1 MGAFGA
7 ANRLP
12 GRDPGTVPPPREP
25 WHPRAM
31 SDTYD
36 YIVIGAGSAGC
47 VLANRL
53 SEDPDRTVLLLEAGG
68 RDRHPLIHIPA
79 GFAKLMNMPSV
90 NWLFETV
97 PQESTGNRPIPI
109 PRGKTLGGSSSIN
122 GMLYV
127 RGQARDYDGWAQLG
141 NRGWSY
147 EDVLPY
153 FRKSENNER
162 LSDEFHGSGG
172 PLNVCDPTDMENEV
186 CNAWIRAAEAR
197 GFPFNPDYNGASQ
210 EGFGYYQVTMRDGRR
225 WSTARAFLDPV
236 RQRPNL
242 HVATNALATR
252 ILLEERRAVGVT
264 YRQGDTMR
272 EARARGEVL
281 LAAGAVSSP
290 PLLEISGIGDP
301 AVLGALGV
309 PVVHALKGVGANYQD
324 HYACRMNWRVTKP
337 VTYNDQ
343 AHGLALA
350 NNVLRYAF
358 SRKGILSLTVANIFG
373 FIRTRPELETPDLQY
388 HITPASFASAADR
401 KLDRHPGMTLAPCQ
415 LRPESRG
422 TIHASSADP
431 FAPPA
436 IVPNFLSTETDRAT
450 HVAGLRIAREIVEQA
465 PLRDYWS
472 AEMNPGA
479 DCRSDDELLDYS
491 RRTGMT
497 LYHPVGT
504 CRMGQDP
511 EAVVDNE
518 LRVHG
523 IDGLRVVDASVMP
536 TLVSGNTNAPV
547 IMIAEKA
554 ADLIRAAA

>member
-1 MGAFGA
+1 MG
-7 ANRLP
+7 
-12 GRDPGTVPPPREP
+12 
-25 WHPRAM
+25 
-31 SDTYD
+31 DTYD
-36 YIVIGAGSAGC
+36 YIVVGAGSAGC

-53 SEDPDRTVLLLEAGG
+53 SEDASKRVLLLEAGG

-97 PQESTGNRPIPI
+97 PQEGTANRPIPI

-147 EDVLPY
+147 DDVLPY
-153 FRKSENNER
+153 FRKSENNEEHGG
-162 LSDEFHGSGG
+162 DEFHGRGG
-172 PLNVCDPTDMENEV
+172 PLNVCNPTDMQNEV
-186 CNAWIRAAEAR
+186 CQAWLEAAEAR

-236 RQRPNL
+236 RNRPNL
-242 HVATNALATR
+242 HIATNAQAGR
-252 ILLEERRAVGVT
+252 ILLEGRRAVGVA
-264 YRQGDTMR
+264 YRQNGR
-272 EARARGEVL
+272 QVEARAGAEVL

-290 PLLEISGIGDP
+290 PLLEVSGIGDP
-301 AVLGALGV
+301 QVLQGLGV
-309 PVVHALKGVGANYQD
+309 EVAHALPGVGANYQD
-324 HYACRMNWRVTKP
+324 HYACRMNWRVNRP
-337 VTYNDQ
+337 ITYNDQ
-343 AHGLALA
+343 AHGLAFGR
-350 NNVLRYAF
+350 NVLRYAF
-358 SRKGILSLTVANIFG
+358 QRKGILSLTVANIFG

-401 KLDRHPGMTLAPCQ
+401 KLDKHPGMTLAPCQ

-422 TIHASSADP
+422 TIHATSADP

-436 IVPNFLSTETDRAT
+436 ITPNFLSTETDRAT
-450 HVAGLRIAREIVEQA
+450 HLAGMRIAREIVAQS
-465 PLRDYWS
+465 PLRDLWS
-472 AEMNPGA
+472 QEMNPGDEA
-479 DCRSDDELLDYS
+479 QSDDELLDYS

-504 CRMGQDP
+504 CKMGQDP
-511 EAVVDNE
+511 AAVVDDE

-523 IDGLRVVDASVMP
+523 IGGLRVVDASVMP